1 MNNMFFA
8 NQSQNQKQ
16 EYEEFLKVVGC
27 LSNLY
32 SDSEVPY
39 LYYRIAEKVFCR
51 AFNAEDLS
59 RSDVSADAK
68 KDNLGIG
75 LKTFLT
81 GNNKSFQKVAEFN
94 SDRSLYANLAPE
106 SMVKTISE
114 LRNARIQFTENN
126 HGLSQSIYHC
136 VVRDKGKFKIFEEFM
151 DKVDIS
157 NINIVKEN
165 NKSIIFNDGKNDYSF
180 LISKST
186 LTKRFVTDTVSYE
199 FDVDIL
205 KDPLFELHKLIY
217 KENPLLGINSRIKKT
232 VYLPLYGRNK
242 VVYEKSGL
250 NQWNA
255 KGRARHPNE
264 VYIPIPVDIHKNYPS
279 FFPGRDTQFSLILPN
294 GNTMK
299 SKVCQDNSKALMSS
313 SNRELGQ
320 WILRDVL
327 NLKENELL
335 TYNKLQILGIDSIRI
350 DKIDEQEFEINFAKI
365 GSYEYFKNKL
375 RPLRNS

>member
-94 SDRSLYANLAPE
+94 SDRSLYANSAPE

-136 VVRDKGKFKIFEEFM
+136 VVRDRGKFKIFEESM

-186 LTKRFVTDTVSYE
+186 LTKRFVTDAVSYE

-217 KENPLLGINSRIKKT
+217 KENLLLGIDSRIKET
-232 VYLPLYGRNK
+232 VYLPLYGKNK

-255 KGRARHPNE
+255 GGRARHPSE
-264 VYIPIPVDIHKNYPS
+264 VYIPIPVDIHKNHPS
-279 FFPGRDTQFSLILPN
+279 FFPDRDTPFSMILPN
-294 GNTMK
+294 GNIMK

-327 NLKENELL
+327 NLKENQLL
-335 TYNKLQILGIDSIRI
+335 TYDKLQILGIDSVRI

-365 GSYEYFKNKL
+365 GSYEDFKKQV
-375 RPLRNS
+375 